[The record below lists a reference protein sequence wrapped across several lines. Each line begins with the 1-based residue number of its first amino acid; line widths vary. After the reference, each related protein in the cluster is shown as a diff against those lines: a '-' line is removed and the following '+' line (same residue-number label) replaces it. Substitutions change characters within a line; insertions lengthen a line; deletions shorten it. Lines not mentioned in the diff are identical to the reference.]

1 MPRYVYQCESC
12 EVIFQAVHSIK
23 EKLTDCEECNLEG
36 TLKRIPSMPLVLTK
50 KESNQKQEAGVL
62 VKEHIE
68 NAKEDLER
76 ERKELRNQ
84 VFEDG

>member
-1 MPRYVYQCESC
+1 M
-12 EVIFQAVHSIK
+12 IFQAVHSIK
-23 EKLTDCEECNLEG
+23 EKLTDCEECSLEG

-84 VFEDG
+84 VFKDG

>member
-1 MPRYVYQCESC
+1 
-12 EVIFQAVHSIK
+12 
-23 EKLTDCEECNLEG
+23 
-36 TLKRIPSMPLVLTK
+36 MPLVLTK

-84 VFEDG
+84 VFEDGWTYSNFDNIDRVEYIFCFLFKVVVEEFHFFVWKRL